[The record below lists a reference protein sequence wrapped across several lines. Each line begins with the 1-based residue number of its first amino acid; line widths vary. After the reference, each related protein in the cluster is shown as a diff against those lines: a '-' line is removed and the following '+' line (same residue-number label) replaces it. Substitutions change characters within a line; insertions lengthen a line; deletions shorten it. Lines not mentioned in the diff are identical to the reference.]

1 MKFNVISSPKWFWDY
16 KDNNKMDFELSDE
29 QTLLKDSVERFVKDN
44 YSPESRAKLADTEL
58 GFSKDH
64 WKKMAEL
71 GWLGL
76 PFSEDVGGFGGTA
89 VETAIM
95 MENMGSGLVLEP
107 FLSTVVMGG
116 GLVAEA
122 GSQSQIEAIIPEV
135 IEGNMML
142 AFAYA
147 EPQSRFDLN
156 DVETSATKSGDGY
169 VLNGHKSVVYHAATA
184 DKIIVSARTGG
195 GSRDEDGISL
205 FVVDNDTSGLSRRDY
220 RTIDGQRASDIKL
233 DDVKV
238 GSDALLGKEGGALP
252 AIKNVVDR
260 TIAALC
266 AEAVGAMRTANNIT
280 NEYIKE
286 RKQFGTPIGK
296 FQVLQHRMVDMYMEA
311 EQSKS
316 MSDMLAMKL
325 ELDDE
330 GERRKAVSAA
340 KAQIG
345 QASKFIGE
353 QSIQLHGGM
362 GMTDEYSIGH
372 YFKRLTTIEMLFGN
386 TDYHFKQY
394 AALAS

>member
-1 MKFNVISSPKWFWDY
+1 
-16 KDNNKMDFELSDE
+16 MDFELSDE
-29 QTLLKDSVERFVKDN
+29 QNMLKDSVERFVKDN
-44 YSPESRAKLADTEL
+44 YSAEARAKLADTEL
-58 GFSKDH
+58 GFSRDH

-76 PFSEDVGGFGGTA
+76 PFPEEVGGFGGTA

-107 FLSTVVMGG
+107 FLSTVILGG

-122 GSQSQIEAIIPEV
+122 GNEAQIEAIIPQV

-169 VLNGHKSVVYHAATA
+169 VLNGHKAVVYHGTTA
-184 DKIIVSARTGG
+184 DKIIVSARTSG
-195 GSRDEDGISL
+195 GSRDESGISL
-205 FVVDNDTSGLSRRDY
+205 FVVDNNSDGVSRRDY
-220 RTIDGQRASDIKL
+220 RTIDGQRAADIKL
-233 DDVKV
+233 ENVKV
-238 GSDALLGKEGGALP
+238 GADALLGEEGAAFP
-252 AIKNVVDR
+252 VIEKVVDQA
-260 TIAALC
+260 IAALC
-266 AEAVGAMRTANNIT
+266 AEAVGAMQAANNIT
-280 NEYIKE
+280 NEYLKE

-316 MSDMLAMKL
+316 MSDMVAMKL
-325 ELDDE
+325 DLDDAT
-330 GERRKAVSAA
+330 ERRKAVAAA
-340 KAQIG
+340 KAQVG
-345 QASKFIGE
+345 QAAKFVGQ

-372 YFKRLTTIEMLFGN
+372 YFKRLTTLEMLFGN
-386 TDYHFKQY
+386 TDYHFKKY

>member
-1 MKFNVISSPKWFWDY
+1 
-16 KDNNKMDFELSDE
+16 MDFELSDE
-29 QTLLKDSVERFVKDN
+29 QNMLKDSVERFVKDN
-44 YSPESRAKLADTEL
+44 YSSEARAKLADTEL
-58 GFSKDH
+58 GFSRDH

-76 PFSEDVGGFGGTA
+76 PFPEEVGGFGGTA

-107 FLSTVVMGG
+107 FLSTVILGG

-122 GSQSQIEAIIPEV
+122 GSEVQIEAIIPQV

-156 DVETSATKSGDGY
+156 DVETTATKSGDGY
-169 VLNGHKSVVYHAATA
+169 VLNGHKAVVYHGATA
-184 DKIIVSARTGG
+184 DKSIVSARTGG
-195 GSRDEDGISL
+195 NSRDEDGISL
-205 FVVDNDTSGLSRRDY
+205 FIVDNNSSDVTRRDY
-220 RTIDGQRASDIKL
+220 RTIDGQRAADIKFE
-233 DDVKV
+233 DAKV
-238 GSDALLGKEGGALP
+238 GADALLGEEGGAYP
-252 AIKNVVDR
+252 VIEKVVDKA
-260 TIAALC
+260 IAALC
-266 AEAVGAMRTANNIT
+266 AEAVGAMQAANNIT
-280 NEYIKE
+280 NEYMKE

-316 MSDMLAMKL
+316 MSDMVAMKL
-325 ELDDE
+325 DLDDE
-330 GERRKAVSAA
+330 TERRKAVAAA
-340 KAQIG
+340 KAQVG
-345 QASKFIGE
+345 QAAKFVGQ

-386 TDYHFKQY
+386 TDYHFKKY

>member
-1 MKFNVISSPKWFWDY
+1 
-16 KDNNKMDFELSDE
+16 MDFELSDE
-29 QTLLKDSVERFVKDN
+29 QNMLKDSVERFVKDN
-44 YSPESRAKLADTEL
+44 YSAEARAKLADTEL
-58 GFSKDH
+58 GFSRDH
-64 WKKMAEL
+64 WKTMAEL
-71 GWLGL
+71 GWLGM
-76 PFSEDVGGFGGTA
+76 PFPEEVGGFGGTA
-89 VETAIM
+89 IETAIM

-107 FLSTVVMGG
+107 FLSTVILGG

-122 GSQSQIEAIIPEV
+122 GNEAQIEAIMPEV
-135 IEGNMML
+135 IEGKLML

-156 DVETSATKSGDGY
+156 DVETTASKSGDGY
-169 VLNGHKSVVYHAATA
+169 VLNGHKAVVYHGTTA
-184 DKIIVSARTGG
+184 DKIIVSARTSGD
-195 GSRDEDGISL
+195 SRDESGISL
-205 FVVDNDTSGLSRRDY
+205 FVVDNNSSGVTRRDY
-220 RTIDGQRASDIKL
+220 RTIDGQRAADITFK
-233 DDVKV
+233 DVKV
-238 GSDALLGKEGGALP
+238 DAEALLGEEGEAFP
-252 AIKNVVDR
+252 VIEKVVDR
-260 TIAALC
+260 AIAALC
-266 AEAVGAMRTANNIT
+266 AEAVGAMQAANNIT
-280 NEYIKE
+280 NEYLKE

-316 MSDMLAMKL
+316 MSDMVAMKL

-330 GERRKAVSAA
+330 TERRKAVAAA

-345 QASKFIGE
+345 QAAKFVGE

-386 TDYHFKQY
+386 TDHHFKKY

>member
-1 MKFNVISSPKWFWDY
+1 
-16 KDNNKMDFELSDE
+16 MDFELSDE
-29 QTLLKDSVERFVKDN
+29 QNMLKDSVERFVKDN
-44 YSPESRAKLADTEL
+44 YSAEARAKLADTEL
-58 GFSKDH
+58 GFSRDH

-76 PFSEDVGGFGGTA
+76 PFPEEVGGFGGTA

-107 FLSTVVMGG
+107 FLSTVILGG

-122 GSQSQIEAIIPEV
+122 GNEAQIEAIIPQV

-169 VLNGHKSVVYHAATA
+169 LLNGHKAVVYHGTTA
-184 DKIIVSARTGG
+184 DKIIVSARTSG
-195 GSRDEDGISL
+195 GSRDESGISL
-205 FVVDNDTSGLSRRDY
+205 FVVDNNSDGVSRRDY
-220 RTIDGQRASDIKL
+220 RTIDGQRAADIKL
-233 DDVKV
+233 ENVKV
-238 GSDALLGKEGGALP
+238 GADAMLGEEGAAFP
-252 AIKNVVDR
+252 VIEKVVDQA
-260 TIAALC
+260 IAALC
-266 AEAVGAMRTANNIT
+266 AEAVGAMQAANNIT
-280 NEYIKE
+280 NEYLKE

-316 MSDMLAMKL
+316 MSDMVAMKL
-325 ELDDE
+325 DLDDAT
-330 GERRKAVSAA
+330 ERRKAVAAA
-340 KAQIG
+340 KAQVG
-345 QASKFIGE
+345 QAAKFVGQ

-372 YFKRLTTIEMLFGN
+372 YFKRLTTLEMLFGN
-386 TDYHFKQY
+386 TDYHFKKY

>member
-1 MKFNVISSPKWFWDY
+1 
-16 KDNNKMDFELSDE
+16 MDFELSDE
-29 QTLLKDSVERFVKDN
+29 QNMLKDSVERFVKDN
-44 YSPESRAKLADTEL
+44 YSAEARAKLADTEL
-58 GFSKDH
+58 GFSRDH
-64 WKKMAEL
+64 WKTMAEL
-71 GWLGL
+71 GWLGM
-76 PFSEDVGGFGGTA
+76 PFPEEVGGFGGTA
-89 VETAIM
+89 IETAIM

-107 FLSTVVMGG
+107 FLSTVILGG

-122 GSQSQIEAIIPEV
+122 GNEAQIKAIMPEV
-135 IEGNMML
+135 IEGKLML

-156 DVETSATKSGDGY
+156 DVETTASKSGDGY
-169 VLNGHKSVVYHAATA
+169 VLNGHKAVVYHGTTA
-184 DKIIVSARTGG
+184 DKIIVSARTSGD
-195 GSRDEDGISL
+195 SRDESGISL
-205 FVVDNDTSGLSRRDY
+205 FVVDNNSSGVTRRDY
-220 RTIDGQRASDIKL
+220 RTIDGQRAADITFK
-233 DDVKV
+233 DVKV
-238 GSDALLGKEGGALP
+238 DAEALLGEEGGAFP
-252 AIKNVVDR
+252 VIEKVVDR
-260 TIAALC
+260 AIAALC
-266 AEAVGAMRTANNIT
+266 AEAVGAMQAANNIT
-280 NEYIKE
+280 NEYLKE

-316 MSDMLAMKL
+316 MSDMVAMKL

-330 GERRKAVSAA
+330 TERRKAVAAA

-345 QASKFIGE
+345 QAAKFVGE

-386 TDYHFKQY
+386 TDHHFKKY